1 MLNIVCL
8 DAGAFSEDGREKREE
23 LLGCVCGPADE
34 KHLLNNVIFICKH
47 TLRVCDCV
55 CDYVCVFAVKCVRVR
70 GYVCHASKH
79 LTLGAC
85 LNEMERN

>member
-8 DAGAFSEDGREKREE
+8 DAGAFSEDGREQREE

-55 CDYVCVFAVKCVRVR
+55 CDYVCFC
-70 GYVCHASKH
+70 CEMC
-79 LTLGAC
+79 AC
-85 LNEMERN
+85 KRICLPCQQAFDSGGLFE